1 MKTFKYIL
9 TLFFCSLF
17 FINCSEKGLMDETDL
32 DQVNTEKVYS
42 DVELTR
48 KVLMDLYGRMREL
61 TDKNSGTFSRYQS
74 IVTTTTMLDNAT
86 DDGTGNAKRAY
97 NLPTVQSMVTSAISP
112 NNNFVAFSNPWNFY
126 YKAIRNAN
134 IFIANVDK
142 SPLVEPEK
150 SQAKAEARFLRA
162 LYYHELMRWFGP
174 LVISTESM
182 DPFAFKTTK
191 REDMETTIRF
201 IVNEFDAVSKPG
213 VLPDKW
219 DDSNYGRITHGTAL
233 GYKARTLL
241 YGASPLYKSM
251 GSTVTWQEA
260 ADAANEL
267 ISLNLYQLYVDGTTP
282 AKSYKR
288 LFNTRFNSESM
299 LLYLRADDN
308 DLYNCFPTVDNWNV
322 NKEGGTNPSQA
333 LVDSYDMIDGQEP
346 ILGYQ
351 ADGLTPVINT
361 ATNYSEAT
369 PYANRDPRF
378 AQSVLYDGGTWPW
391 VNKVKD
397 KKLDIS
403 TPWNWFSG
411 YFLVKYLDDRIDHQA
426 NSKTFM
432 GFQMMRYAEVLLNYA
447 EAINEAGDNLQNRNL
462 ALTQINAIRTRAGI
476 TGTLQAADFT
486 QSQLRERIRK
496 ERRIELCFEE
506 HRFFDI
512 RRWDIAKVVMNKA
525 AAGITKSTTGQY
537 TRVKLEDRFYD
548 TRINFMPIPLAEVNN
563 CPLIYQNTGY

>member
-1 MKTFKYIL
+1 MKAFKYIL

-17 FINCSEKGLMDETDL
+17 FLNCSEKGLLDETDL

-48 KVLMDLYGRMREL
+48 KVLIDLYGRMREL
-61 TDKNSGTFSRYQS
+61 TSDNSGSFSRYQG

-112 NNNFVAFSNPWNFY
+112 NTNFVAFSNPWTFY

-134 IFIANVDK
+134 IFLANVDR
-142 SPLVEPEK
+142 SPMIEPEK
-150 SQAKAEARFLRA
+150 GYAKAEARFLRA

-174 LVISTESM
+174 LVISTEPM

-201 IVNEFDAVSKPG
+201 IVNEFDAVAQPG

-219 DDSNYGRITHGTAL
+219 DDSNYGRITRGVAL

-241 YGASPLYKSM
+241 YGASPLYKSK

-260 ADAANEL
+260 ANAANEL
-267 ISLNLYQLYVDGTTP
+267 IGLNLYQLYVDAVP
-282 AKSYKR
+282 EKSYKR
-288 LFNTRFNSESM
+288 LFNTRVNSESM
-299 LLYLRADDN
+299 LLYLRADDS
-308 DLYNCFPTVDNWNV
+308 DLYNCFPTIDNWNL
-322 NKEGGTNPSQA
+322 NKEGGINPSQA
-333 LVDSYDMIDGQEP
+333 LIDSYDMVDGQEP

-351 ADGLTPVINT
+351 ADGLTPVINSGSGY
-361 ATNYSEAT
+361 NDAT
-369 PYANRDPRF
+369 PYINRDPRF
-378 AQSVLYDGGTWPW
+378 IQSILYDGATWPL
-391 VNKVKD
+391 VNKVVN
-397 KKLDIS
+397 KKVDIS

-411 YFLVKYLDDRIDHQA
+411 YFLVKYLDDRIDHM
-426 NSKTFM
+426 NGGKTPM
-432 GFQMMRYAEVLLNYA
+432 NFQMMRYAEVLLNYA
-447 EAINEAGDNLQNRNL
+447 EAINEVADNVQNRTL

-476 TGTLQAADFT
+476 TGTLQASDFT
-486 QSQLRERIRK
+486 QAQLRERIRK

-512 RRWDIAKVVMNKA
+512 RRWNIANVVMNKSA
-525 AAGITKSTTGQY
+525 GGITKTSGGQY
-537 TRVKLEDRFYD
+537 IRVSLEERFYD
-548 TRINFMPIPLAEVNN
+548 SRINFMPIPLAEVNN
-563 CPLIYQNTGY
+563 CPLINQNPGY

>member
-1 MKTFKYIL
+1 MFMI
-9 TLFFCSLF
+9 CSLF
-17 FINCSEKGLMDETDL
+17 FVNCSDKGLLDETDL
-32 DQVNTEKVYS
+32 DQVNTKKVYS

-61 TDKNSGTFSRYQS
+61 TSSNSGTFSRFQT
-74 IVTTTTMLDNAT
+74 IVTTTTMLDNVT

-97 NLPTVQSMVTSAISP
+97 NLPPVQSMVTSAISA
-112 NNNFVAFSNPWNFY
+112 NTNFVAFTNPWNFY

-134 IFIANVDK
+134 IFLANVDN

-150 SQAKAEARFLRA
+150 SQAKAQARFLRA
-162 LYYHELMRWFGP
+162 QYYHELMRWFGP
-174 LVISTESM
+174 LVISTDIM

-191 REDMETTIRF
+191 RENMETTVRF
-201 IVNEFDAVSKPG
+201 IANEFDAVSQPG
-213 VLPDKW
+213 ILPDRW
-219 DDSNYGRITHGTAL
+219 DDSNYGRITRGTAL

-260 ADAANEL
+260 ADAANAL

-288 LFNTRFNSESM
+288 LFNARVNSESM

-308 DLYNCFPTVDNWNV
+308 DLYNCFPTVDNWNL
-322 NKEGGTNPSQA
+322 NKEGGTNPSQS
-333 LVDSYDMIDGQEP
+333 LIDSYDMIDGQEP

-351 ADGLTPVINT
+351 ADDLTPIINS
-361 ATNYSEAT
+361 ATNYNEAA

-378 AQSVLYDGGTWPW
+378 IQSTLYDGGTWPL
-391 VNKVKD
+391 VNKVIN
-397 KKLDIS
+397 KKIDIS

-411 YFLVKYLDDRIDHQA
+411 YFSVKYLDDRVDHMA
-426 NSKTFM
+426 GGKAFM

-447 EAINEAGDNLQNRNL
+447 EAINEVADNIQNRNL

-476 TGTLQAADFT
+476 TGTLLATNFNQT
-486 QSQLRERIRK
+486 QLRERIRK

-525 AAGITKSTTGQY
+525 ATGITKSSTVVY

-548 TRINFMPIPLAEVNN
+548 TRINFMPIPLDEVNN
-563 CPLIYQNTGY
+563 CPLIYQNAGY

>member
-1 MKTFKYIL
+1 MKTFKYII
-9 TLFFCSLF
+9 TLIFCTLCF
-17 FINCSEKGLMDETDL
+17 LNCSEKGLLDETDL
-32 DQVNTEKVYS
+32 DQVNTAKVYS

-48 KVLMDLYGRMREL
+48 NVLIDLYGRMREL
-61 TDKNSGTFSRYQS
+61 TTDDSGSFSRFQS
-74 IVTTTTMLDNAT
+74 IVTTTTMLDNVT
-86 DDGTGNAKRAY
+86 DDGSGNANRAA
-97 NLPTVQSMVTSAISP
+97 NIPQVQNMVTSAISP
-112 NNNFVAFSNPWNFY
+112 SNNFVAFSNPWNFY

-134 IFIANVDK
+134 IFLANVDK

-150 SQAKAEARFLRA
+150 SQAKAQARFLRA

-174 LVISTESM
+174 LVISTDIM

-191 REDMETTIRF
+191 RENMETTVRF
-201 IVNEFDAVSKPG
+201 IADEFDAVAQPG

-219 DDSNYGRITHGTAL
+219 DDSNYGRITRGTAL

-260 ADAANEL
+260 ADAANDL

-288 LFNTRFNSESM
+288 LFNTRVNSESM
-299 LLYLRADDN
+299 LLYLRADNN
-308 DLYNCFPTVDNWNV
+308 DLYNCFPTVDNWNL
-322 NKEGGTNPSQA
+322 NKEGGINPSQA
-333 LVDSYDMIDGQEP
+333 LIDCYDMADGQEP

-351 ADGLTPVINT
+351 ADGLTPVINP
-361 ATNYSEAT
+361 ATNYNDAT
-369 PYANRDPRF
+369 PYINRDPRF
-378 AQSVLYDGGTWPW
+378 VQTILYDGGTWPL

-397 KKLDIS
+397 KKVDIS

-411 YFLVKYLDDRIDHQA
+411 YFLVKYLDDRVDHM
-426 NSKTFM
+426 NGGKTFM

-447 EAINEAGDNLQNRNL
+447 EAINEAADNIQNRSL
-462 ALTQINAIRTRAGI
+462 ALVQINAIRQRAGI
-476 TGTLQAADFT
+476 TGVLQASDFT
-486 QSQLRERIRK
+486 QAQLRERIRK

-512 RRWDIAKVVMNKA
+512 RRWDIAKTVMNRPA
-525 AAGITKSTTGQY
+525 TGITKSTAGQY
-537 TRVKLEDRFYD
+537 KRVSIENRFYD
-548 TRINFMPIPLAEVNN
+548 SRINFMPIPIAEVNN